1 MLSLLEHCDDL
12 ELCKTDSFGK
22 ICKVS
27 VRVGKVT
34 RHVNIY
40 MDVSSVYGVVW

>member
-1 MLSLLEHCDDL
+1 MIWSFVKQIL
-12 ELCKTDSFGK
+12 FGK

-40 MDVSSVYGVVW
+40 MDVSSVYSVVW